1 MTRADLIDPK
11 PPSRAADIDDFDEDD
26 DGGYWSYASRTT
38 KERVTVR
45 FDRDVLAFFR
55 RSGKGYQT
63 RMNAALRAY
72 MRTLDQAE
80 NRAAD
85 QANKPGG

>member
-11 PPSRAADIDDFDEDD
+11 PASPAADIEDFDGDD
-26 DGGYWSYASRTT
+26 DSDYWSFASRST

-72 MRTLDQAE
+72 MRTLEQGAEQA
-80 NRAAD
+80 R
-85 QANKPGG
+85 KPGA

>member
-11 PPSRAADIDDFDEDD
+11 PAAPATDTDDYDNDD
-26 DGGYWSYASRTT
+26 DGDYWSFASRST

-72 MRTLDQAE
+72 MRTLEQGAEQA
-80 NRAAD
+80 R
-85 QANKPGG
+85 KPGA